1 MSNDKNFPS
10 DKADKYVVR
19 FPDGM
24 RDKIAEAAKANSRSM
39 NAEIVARLEASFLGG
54 SSEEMELL
62 KEKLE
67 HRDQLI
73 SILNDHIA
81 QARAFSKSQESII
94 AMLGAQ
100 IRMLAEGYPDNG
112 NTLSKSMRSS
122 LASIGNALAH
132 NDFEAALIPMQAMLD
147 LAIEKGYLNKDGTPG
162 PKYPEIK
169 KTRN

>member
-1 MSNDKNFPS
+1 MENDRYTRITLRIP
-10 DKADKYVVR
+10 ADLYKQL
-19 FPDGM
+19 
-24 RDKIAEAAKANSRSM
+24 AEEADASSKST
-39 NAEIVARLEASFLGG
+39 NAEIVARLEASFAGG

-112 NTLSKSMRSS
+112 NTLSKSVRSS

-162 PKYPEIK
+162 PNYPEIK
-169 KTRN
+169 KIRN